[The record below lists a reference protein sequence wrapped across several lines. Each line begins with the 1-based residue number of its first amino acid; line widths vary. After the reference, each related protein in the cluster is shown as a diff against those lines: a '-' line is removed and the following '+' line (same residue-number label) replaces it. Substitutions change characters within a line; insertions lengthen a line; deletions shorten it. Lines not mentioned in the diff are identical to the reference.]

1 MIREVIKPQSTH
13 ITINI
18 PKSYIN
24 KEIEFIMFE
33 VNENINKNSKK
44 NKSLRGVFNK
54 YANSS
59 KIDLENSA
67 WKNHIIEKFRQWL
80 E

>member
-67 WKNHIIEKFRQWL
+67 WKNHIIEKFKQ
-80 E
+80 

>member
-59 KIDLENSA
+59 K
-67 WKNHIIEKFRQWL
+67 
-80 E
+80 

>member
-1 MIREVIKPQSTH
+1 MIREIIKPKSTH

-33 VNENINKNSKK
+33 VNENISKNLKK

-54 YANSS
+54 YADSS
-59 KIDLENSA
+59 KIDLEN
-67 WKNHIIEKFRQWL
+67 IEKFRHND
-80 E
+80 